1 MKLQGA
7 LEIGFVCMLF
17 ILVYNHVHALVFHL
31 NSNMWKLVHLADNP
45 ALSTIKYHQI
55 IIDNDKMIAF
65 QWFRNFSFLRLVLY
79 TKVQNIDVIQ
89 YTYVTTE
96 QYLSDIIL

>member
-1 MKLQGA
+1 MAYVKTGPLDPFKDHTDMKSQGA

-17 ILVYNHVHALVFHL
+17 ILVHALVFHL

-55 IIDNDKMIAF
+55 IIDNDKIIVL
-65 QWFRNFSFLRLVLY
+65 QFLKTS
-79 TKVQNIDVIQ
+79 TK
-89 YTYVTTE
+89 
-96 QYLSDIIL
+96 